1 MTSDKEL
8 LEQLKQTAE
17 ALEQQVTKLTEAI
30 DELRVQQLLDI
41 GEWL

>member
-8 LEQLKQTAE
+8 LGQLKQTAE
-17 ALEQQVTKLTEAI
+17 DLEEQVTKLTEAI
-30 DELRVQQLLDI
+30 AELRVQQLLEV